1 MARKILLVTG
11 ASRGIGHA
19 TAVAAAAEGW
29 DVCVNYAASP
39 ARADAT
45 VERCRAA
52 GARAVAV
59 QADVSREAD
68 VARLFATC
76 DSELGTV
83 NGLVNCAAVIGPR
96 GRFDAL
102 TDMSGVL
109 AMWQLNVA
117 GTFMC
122 CREAVRRMSTRFG
135 GRGGAIVNVSSSAVA
150 WGSSEVAVGYG
161 ASKAAIDTFTLG
173 LGREVA
179 ADGIR
184 VNALVPGIIDTE
196 MQPPGRIAEIGPTLP
211 MGRAG
216 KAEEI
221 AAGILFLLSDAAS
234 YIAGARLAV
243 HGAK

>member
-1 MARKILLVTG
+1 
-11 ASRGIGHA
+11 
-19 TAVAAAAEGW
+19 
-29 DVCVNYAASP
+29 
-39 ARADAT
+39 
-45 VERCRAA
+45 
-52 GARAVAV
+52 
-59 QADVSREAD
+59 

-76 DSELGTV
+76 DAELGPLD
-83 NGLVNCAAVIGPR
+83 GPVNCAAVIGPR
-96 GRFDAL
+96 SRFDEL
-102 TDMSGVL
+102 TDMAGVL

-122 CREAVRRMSTRFG
+122 CHEAVRRMSRRFG
-135 GRGGAIVNVSSSAVA
+135 GKGGAIVNISSSAVA
-150 WGSSEVAVGYG
+150 WGSTGVAVGYG

-184 VNALVPGIIDTE
+184 VNARVPGIINTE

-216 KAEEI
+216 RAEKV

-234 YIAGARLAV
+234 YIAGARLQV